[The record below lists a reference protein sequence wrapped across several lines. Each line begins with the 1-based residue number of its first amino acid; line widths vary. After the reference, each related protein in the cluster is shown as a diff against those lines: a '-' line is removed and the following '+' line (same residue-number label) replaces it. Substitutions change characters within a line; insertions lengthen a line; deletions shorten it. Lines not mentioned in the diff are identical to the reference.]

1 MVVRENNGKEEGD
14 VDMILGGFNVGSDE
28 KEKSEERRKK
38 KETNIYRT
46 TNIPVKH

>member
-28 KEKSEERRKK
+28 KERMKNEEEERNKY
-38 KETNIYRT
+38 I
-46 TNIPVKH
+46 